1 MTTLAPVVLTTA
13 ADLFWHA
20 SDALLMVVDG
30 NERMVSANPATCAAL
45 DLAESAV
52 HGHEALSVVVP
63 RDVPEFRRALRDA
76 IRSGLPF
83 AHEHE
88 LPLLVQHGRR
98 SVAWSISRM
107 SESPVLVACV
117 GVDVTLT
124 RNEFDVLR
132 TRAITDELTG
142 LPNRAGLL
150 AHLAGME
157 GSGASVVFCDLNG
170 FKAVNDTHGHAAG
183 DSVLVQIGRR
193 LKRTVRGEDFVARLG
208 GDEFVIVVP
217 PDPSS
222 DFEALA
228 RRLLRATDQP
238 LILPG
243 PVVAQVGMSIGIAV
257 LDIGADAATVLAD
270 ADHNMYLMK
279 SRHTTRAAGM
289 SDLAVET
296 DEAAAAR

>member
-1 MTTLAPVVLTTA
+1 VTTLAPIVLTA
-13 ADLFWHA
+13 ASDLFWHA
-20 SDALLMVVDG
+20 SEALLMVVDG

-45 DLAESAV
+45 GIAEADV
-52 HGHEALSVVVP
+52 HGREALSVVVP
-63 RDVPEFRRALRDA
+63 RDIPEFRRALRDA
-76 IRSGLPF
+76 IRSGLPC

-88 LPLLVQHGRR
+88 LPFVAEHGRR
-98 SVAWSISRM
+98 SVAWSITRM
-107 SESPVLVACV
+107 SESPILVACV
-117 GVDVTLT
+117 GVDVTVT

-150 AHLAGME
+150 EHLAGME

-208 GDEFVIVVP
+208 GDEFVIIVP

-222 DFEALA
+222 DFAALA

-243 PVVAQVGMSIGIAV
+243 PIVATVGMSIGV
-257 LDIGADAATVLAD
+257 STLDKGADAATVLGH

-279 SRHTTRAAGM
+279 SRHATRAAGVG
-289 SDLAVET
+289 DLVVEI
-296 DEAAAAR
+296 DVA